1 MIFMPMLKKEKIEL
15 VNKIKEELKEYKTVG
30 VMPIDS
36 IPDRLLQK
44 VRNSMREETKII
56 FARKNLLLK
65 ALESSP
71 ELSKLSQYVSGNTV
85 LVLSN
90 KDPIELYNEIKSN
103 KLKLAAKPNQIAPN
117 DIVVEAG
124 ETSIP
129 PGQGVTDLKA
139 AGIDV
144 QIQKGKVVISKSKVL
159 VPKGSKISVAVSKA
173 LRMLDILPFE
183 VAPELA
189 GAVYENILFTKE
201 VFSINRES
209 VMRDIAIAFAQA
221 YNLTIE
227 AGYVTEYNVNAL
239 IRKAY
244 LSALGLGLA
253 ANIYEPEV
261 VEKLLAK
268 AVAEALNIKLSANV
282 E

>member
-1 MIFMPMLKKEKIEL
+1 MPMLKKEKIEL
-15 VNKIKEELKEYKTVG
+15 VNKLREEVKHYKTIG
-30 VMPIDS
+30 IMPINA

-44 VRNSMREETKII
+44 VRNSLRNDTKIV

-65 ALESSP
+65 VIESDP
-71 ELSKLSQYVSGNTV
+71 NLSKLSQFIEKNSV

-90 KDPIELYNEIKSN
+90 KDPIELYNGLKSN
-103 KLKLAAKPNQIAPN
+103 KLKLAAKPNQIAPS
-117 DIVVEAG
+117 DIIIEAG
-124 ETSIP
+124 ETGIP

-144 QIQKGKVVISKSKVL
+144 QIQKGKVMIARSKVL
-159 VPKGSKISVAVSKA
+159 VPKGGKITLAVSKA
-173 LRMLDILPFE
+173 LRMLDIFPFE

-189 GAVYENILFTKE
+189 GAVYNNILFTKE
-201 VFSINRES
+201 VFSITRES
-209 VMRDIAIAFAQA
+209 VVNDIAIAFKRA
-221 YNLTIE
+221 YSLTIE
-227 AGYVTEYNVNAL
+227 AGYVTEYNVEAL

-244 LSALGLGLA
+244 LSAFGLGLA
-253 ANIYEPEV
+253 ANIYEPEI

-268 AVAEALNIKLSANV
+268 AVAEALNIKLSANI

>member
-1 MIFMPMLKKEKIEL
+1 MPMLKKEKIEL
-15 VNKIKEELKEYKTVG
+15 VNKLKDELKRYKTVG
-30 VMPIDS
+30 IMPTNS

-44 VRNSMREETKII
+44 VRNSTREHTKIV
-56 FARKNLLLK
+56 FARKNLILK
-65 ALESSP
+65 VLESDP
-71 ELSKLSQYVSGNTV
+71 NLSKLSQYVTGNSV

-90 KDPIELYNEIKSN
+90 KEPIELYDEIKSS
-103 KLKLAAKPNQIAPN
+103 KLRLAAKPNQIAPA

-124 ETSIP
+124 ETTIP

-144 QIQKGKVVISKSKVL
+144 QIQKGKVVIAKSKVL
-159 VPKGSKISVAVSKA
+159 VPKGSKISVAVAKA

-183 VAPELA
+183 AVPELS
-189 GAVYENILFTKE
+189 GAVYENLLFTKE
-201 VFSINRES
+201 VFGITKES
-209 VMRDIAIAFAQA
+209 VMKDISIAFAQA

-227 AGYVTEYNVNAL
+227 AGYVTEYNVDAL
-239 IRKAY
+239 IKKAY

-253 ANIYEPEV
+253 ANIYEPGV
-261 VEKLLAK
+261 VEKLIAK
-268 AVAEALNIKLSANV
+268 AVAEALNIKLNVNV